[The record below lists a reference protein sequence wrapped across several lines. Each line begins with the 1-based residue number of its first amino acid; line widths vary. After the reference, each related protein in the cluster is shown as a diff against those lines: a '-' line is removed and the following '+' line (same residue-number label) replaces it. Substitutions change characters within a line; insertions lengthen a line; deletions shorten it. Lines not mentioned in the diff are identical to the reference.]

1 LESFEPLSFF
11 NSLPENSIMKKIVAL
26 SLIAVASLSLA
37 ACKKTETTTVENNT
51 TVVDNASDAMAD
63 TNAAMVDSN
72 AAAPADNASNAM

>member
-26 SLIAVASLSLA
+26 SLIAAASLSLA
-37 ACKKTETTTVENNT
+37 SCKPKEAAVENNT
-51 TVVDNASDAMAD
+51 VVVDNTADAMAD
-63 TNAAMVDSN
+63 TNAAMADSN